1 MNVNLIKNYVKL
13 KGFYGIVMTSEKNN
27 ILGFNQYTKSDK
39 MPYIIYADIESL
51 IKKKRW
57 MCKRLYEK
65 VLWIFKWIFEKAQKI
80 YNLFWKEK
88 ALPLTKE
95 ERKSRQDAKL
105 CYICGKRIL
114 KELSRSMHHRKK
126 S

>member
-51 IKKKRW
+51 IKKKEMDVQTIR
-57 MCKRLYEK
+57 
-65 VLWIFKWIFEKAQKI
+65 KI
-80 YNLFWKEK
+80 
-88 ALPLTKE
+88 
-95 ERKSRQDAKL
+95 RKQ
-105 CYICGKRIL
+105 
-114 KELSRSMHHRKK
+114 
-126 S
+126 